1 MVWWRQGGGKKGG
14 GREGELVPGDEP
26 KFLHAAQNQ
35 CAKNTLEAIESQKL
49 HIIQTSILEIESNR

>member
-1 MVWWRQGGGKKGG
+1 M
-14 GREGELVPGDEP
+14 PGDEP